1 LAIFRLPASFF
12 KDAQRRAESP
22 AELLCIGGIGS
33 AVWAQITA
41 RMQLQSEFNFL
52 AGGTD
57 AGYAQWVVVRQ
68 LASDEA
74 ARKLNLPVGREAE
87 VWLRGGIR
95 LRGKLRLLNELL
107 FVEESQV
114 RNLSLTVDG
123 VPFTYAEIE
132 SCVTLD

>member
-1 LAIFRLPASFF
+1 
-12 KDAQRRAESP
+12 
-22 AELLCIGGIGS
+22 
-33 AVWAQITA
+33 
-41 RMQLQSEFNFL
+41 MQLQAQFNFQD
-52 AGGTD
+52 GGTD

-74 ARKLNLPVGREAE
+74 ARRLNLPVGREAE

-95 LRGKLRLLNELL
+95 LRGKLRLLNDLL

-114 RNLSLTVDG
+114 RNLPLTLDG

-132 SCVTLD
+132 SCVALD

>member
-1 LAIFRLPASFF
+1 MTHSSPLQGEFSF
-12 KDAQRRAESP
+12 Q
-22 AELLCIGGIGS
+22 
-33 AVWAQITA
+33 
-41 RMQLQSEFNFL
+41 

-68 LASDEA
+68 MASDEA

-95 LRGKLRLLNELL
+95 LRGTLRLRNEVL
-107 FVEESQV
+107 FIEESQF
-114 RNLSLTVDG
+114 RNLPLTLAG

-132 SCVTLD
+132 SCVALD

>member
-1 LAIFRLPASFF
+1 M
-12 KDAQRRAESP
+12 QN
-22 AELLCIGGIGS
+22 S
-33 AVWAQITA
+33 AN
-41 RMQLQSEFNFL
+41 MQLQSEFSFQ

-95 LRGKLRLLNELL
+95 LRGRLKLLTELL
-107 FVEESQV
+107 FVEEHQI
-114 RNLSLTVDG
+114 RNLPLSLAG

-132 SCVTLD
+132 SCVALD